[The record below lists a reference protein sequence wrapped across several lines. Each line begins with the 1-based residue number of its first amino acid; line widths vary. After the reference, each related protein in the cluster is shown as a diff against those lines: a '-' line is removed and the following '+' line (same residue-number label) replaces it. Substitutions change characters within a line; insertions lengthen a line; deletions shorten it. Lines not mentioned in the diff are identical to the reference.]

1 MAKDDAKQVKPNF
14 NTLTLTIHDVEE
26 DSVIVNINGW
36 RMRAYFDQLLTKK
49 DKEKFTVSKEIEV
62 NYTGEL
68 ADIHSVKLLK
78 LK

>member
-1 MAKDDAKQVKPNF
+1 MAKDEVTQVKQIF
-14 NTLTLTIHDVEE
+14 NTIFLPIHEVEV

-36 RMRAYFDQLLTKK
+36 RMRAYFDQSLTKK
-49 DKEKFTVSKEIEV
+49 DKENYTLSKEIEV
-62 NYTGEL
+62 NYTGDL